1 MTQNV
6 KAAVF
11 EQDGEYAAMVGMDT
25 CHVPDGIHDFVTKR
39 VNEYTGIVPVAI
51 ENGAEE
57 ESYEDMMCVDLGKYR
72 KNRDIKN
79 VAYPKDNKQHKN
91 ERSK

>member
-1 MTQNV
+1 MSDKKIKENERKIKKDKYGV
-6 KAAVF
+6 EFDSWKMIDSSPAAS
-11 EQDGEYAAMVGMDT
+11 
-25 CHVPDGIHDFVTKR
+25 

-72 KNRDIKN
+72 KKRDIKN